1 MESVAEGESGVLVGT
16 RDPVQWARTV
26 SDLLENGPG
35 LSALGASARAHAE
48 GFTWATAAASLIG
61 VYESLL
67 VPR

>member
-1 MESVAEGESGVLVGT
+1 MLVGT
-16 RDPVQWARTV
+16 RDPVQWARTI
-26 SDLLENGPG
+26 SDMLDNGPG
-35 LSALGASARAHAE
+35 LLALGTTARSHAE